1 MVELQRKEME
11 IQKKEEEK
19 EIKKE
24 KDKKEKRRIWFINKN
39 KKIN

>member
-1 MVELQRKEME
+1 ME

>member
-1 MVELQRKEME
+1 MVELQRKEIE